1 MEKQNYIQTK
11 DLRDIM
17 EAIADAALKHADK
30 IETSVTFHAYAG
42 KNYMEVMT
50 RKAESFEQV
59 NKTEYIVIDEIS
71 NDVDVLFETIGAA
84 LATLKECETQS
95 NIE

>member
-1 MEKQNYIQTK
+1 MEKQDYIQTK

-30 IETSVTFHAYAG
+30 IETSVTFHAWAG

-50 RKAESFEQV
+50 RKPESFEQV
-59 NKTEYIVIDEIS
+59 NKTEYIVIGALS
-71 NDVDVLFETIGAA
+71 NDLDVISDTIGAA
-84 LATLKECETQS
+84 LAMLEEQS
-95 NIE
+95 NQ